1 MAASPYCKTP
11 ARIANTS
18 RLGLAVAFFRVH
30 PQFDGVAGQ
39 SMIISIVVWE
49 EHEQISTIHSHY
61 RTRWRRI
68 HASLTVAGY
77 GQPRLDYRRSASES
91 D

>member
-1 MAASPYCKTP
+1 MAVSPYRITP
-11 ARIANTS
+11 ARIGNTS
-18 RLGLAVAFFRVH
+18 GLRLAAAFFRDH
-30 PQFDGVAGQ
+30 PQFIGIAGQ
-39 SMIISIVVWE
+39 PVIISIVAWE
-49 EHEQISTIHSHY
+49 EHEQTSTIHSHY